1 MTYQVLARKW
11 RPKDF
16 ASLVGQ
22 EHVVRA
28 LTHALDGGRLHHAY
42 LFTGTR
48 GVGKTTLS
56 RIFAKALNCET
67 GVTATPCGVCR
78 ACREIDEGRFV
89 DYVEMDAA
97 SNRGVDE
104 MAALLERAV
113 YAPVDARFKVYMI
126 DEVHMLT
133 NHAFNAML
141 KTLEE
146 PPAHVKFILA
156 TTDPQKIPVTVL
168 SRCLQFNLKQMPA
181 GHIVSH
187 LERILGEEQITFE
200 AQALRLLARAA
211 DGSMRDALSLT
222 DQAIAY
228 SANQVTEEAVRGM
241 LGALDQS
248 YLIRLLDAL
257 VSGDGAAVLA
267 VADEMALRS
276 LSFSTALQDLAS
288 LLHRIGWAQFAP
300 SSVLDEWPEAADLR
314 RFAELLSPEQ
324 VQLFYQIAT
333 IGRSELGLAPD
344 EYAGFTMTLLR
355 MLAFEPALGGG
366 GGGTVPAA
374 RPAGQSGASG
384 GKRTG
389 APAVTAQQAVSGA
402 APVKAALPAQGA
414 ASVPREA
421 MSPVSP
427 ASDLAA
433 RAASAPAMPAM
444 PTAVRAARAPELP
457 ADAQPLASAAGSEA
471 SAAAPSALQ
480 VKPAAATQP
489 AANSESALTAQQA
502 PTEQVSA
509 ARSAEVAKPAS
520 VAQPTFDGQ
529 TSAAQPTGVADA
541 AVTAQPPM
549 ADATLRT
556 DESAAAPATAASAQ
570 PEAALEAGQDVAPA
584 IVVDVTATPDA
595 SQPADDNE
603 VAATAAASPPHEAA
617 ASPDSFDDVAPAN
630 AASETAAAEPTQT
643 RSPTSTVDANAAQPV
658 SAAAQTSSA
667 SRRASGASAALDVLR
682 NAGMKLSGG
691 RAPAAA
697 SSAPAPAEARAKPA
711 APRVVVPTPD
721 PARRAAQQAQAAP
734 ARPAGG
740 RQGNAAAVPPWEE
753 MPPDAAGGYDD
764 YIPASA
770 DDAFFAPPDD
780 GYMPVFDQGP
790 DDVRI
795 DTRTSGT
802 RGAPQ
807 ASVVPAADTRPLPP
821 AIPLDA
827 LGFDGDWP
835 ALAAGLPLK
844 GISYQLAFNSEL
856 MALDGATLKLNV
868 PVPQYADA
876 AQVAK
881 LKAALAERLGKPVDV
896 MVEVG
901 PARRT
906 AAALDAAERAQRQR
920 EAEREIG
927 ADPFVQSLIREFG
940 ASIVPGTVR
949 PLAPSAQGGADAAG
963 AAH

>member
-67 GVTATPCGVCR
+67 GVTSTPCGVCR

-187 LERILGEEQITFE
+187 LEHILAEEHVPFE

-228 SANQVTEEAVRGM
+228 SANQVTDEAVRGM

-257 VSGDGAAVLA
+257 ADGDGPAVLA
-267 VADEMALRS
+267 VADEMSLRS
-276 LSFSTALQDLAS
+276 LSFPTALQDLAS
-288 LLHRIGWAQFAP
+288 LLHRIAWAQFAP

-314 RFAELLSPEQ
+314 RFAEALSAEQ

-355 MLAFEPALGGG
+355 MLAFEPAPTGGG
-366 GGGTVPAA
+366 GAAGPSAA
-374 RPAGQSGASG
+374 RPAGASGAG
-384 GKRTG
+384 GVKRSG
-389 APAVTAQQAVSGA
+389 APTIAASQGQAARVAGETAAVAPRVEHAGVDAMPQRSGA
-402 APVKAALPAQGA
+402 EAALTTHTVADHVEAEDSEPAARGAESHA
-414 ASVPREA
+414 ASVA
-421 MSPVSP
+421 PVEFSTPEP
-427 ASDLAA
+427 AEDNPQPAIEPTQPAVSAA
-433 RAASAPAMPAM
+433 PISSAPPPA
-444 PTAVRAARAPELP
+444 PT
-457 ADAQPLASAAGSEA
+457 ASAARPEA
-471 SAAAPSALQ
+471 PL
-480 VKPAAATQP
+480 
-489 AANSESALTAQQA
+489 
-502 PTEQVSA
+502 
-509 ARSAEVAKPAS
+509 
-520 VAQPTFDGQ
+520 
-529 TSAAQPTGVADA
+529 ADA
-541 AVTAQPPM
+541 AP
-549 ADATLRT
+549 
-556 DESAAAPATAASAQ
+556 
-570 PEAALEAGQDVAPA
+570 
-584 IVVDVTATPDA
+584 
-595 SQPADDNE
+595 
-603 VAATAAASPPHEAA
+603 
-617 ASPDSFDDVAPAN
+617 
-630 AASETAAAEPTQT
+630 
-643 RSPTSTVDANAAQPV
+643 
-658 SAAAQTSSA
+658 
-667 SRRASGASAALDVLR
+667 RRAGGASAALDVLR
-682 NAGMKLSGG
+682 SAGLKVSSSHG
-691 RAPAAA
+691 RAGAATPAATPAAA
-697 SSAPAPAEARAKPA
+697 AKPTPVVPAKAA
-711 APRVVVPTPD
+711 APRVNVPVPTPGS
-721 PARRAAQQAQAAP
+721 PRRAQEATPAQGPASPAAQNNGAA
-734 ARPAGG
+734 
-740 RQGNAAAVPPWEE
+740 QGAPSVAPWDD
-753 MPPDAAGGYDD
+753 MPPDDYVPLSAEDD
-764 YIPASA
+764 Y
-770 DDAFFAPPDD
+770 FGPPDD
-780 GYMPVFDQGP
+780 GYVPVFDVGP
-790 DDVRI
+790 DDVR
-795 DTRTSGT
+795 
-802 RGAPQ
+802 
-807 ASVVPAADTRPLPP
+807 VPASAAAPAPSPAAAPVDTRPLPP
-821 AIPLDA
+821 AIALDA
-827 LGFDGDWP
+827 IGFNGDWP
-835 ALAAGLPLK
+835 ALAVGLPLK

-856 MALDGATLKLNV
+856 MALEGSTLKLNV
-868 PVPQYADA
+868 PVPQYAETS
-876 AQVAK
+876 QVAK
-881 LKAALAERLGKPVDV
+881 LKTALAEQLGKEVEV
-896 MVEVG
+896 LVEVG

-906 AAALDAAERAQRQR
+906 AAAFDAAARAQRQKD
-920 EAEREIG
+920 AEREIG

-940 ASIVPGTVR
+940 ASIVPGSIR
-949 PLAPSAQGGADAAG
+949 PIAPPTAGSAPST
-963 AAH
+963 H